1 MAGGTIEGGKIH
13 APCTVWEA
21 WFTHGAIL
29 HPTPRKTCSSCN
41 QIRNPFI
48 LESIQGMIKVVTF
61 NTVNKKNFFV
71 KRKEHFKKMEKEIR
85 LGN

>member
-1 MAGGTIEGGKIH
+1 LARGTKEGGKIH

-48 LESIQGMIKVVTF
+48 LENIQGMIKVEPF
-61 NTVNKKNFFV
+61 NTVNKNFFV
-71 KRKEHFKKMEKEIR
+71 KRKHFKKRKKKV
-85 LGN
+85 G